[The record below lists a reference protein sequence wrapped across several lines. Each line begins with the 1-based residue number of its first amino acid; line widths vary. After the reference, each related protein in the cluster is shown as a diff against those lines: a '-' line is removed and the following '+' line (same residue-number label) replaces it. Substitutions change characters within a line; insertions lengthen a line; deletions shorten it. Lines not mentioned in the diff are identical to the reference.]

1 MSATLVV
8 GALFIGFYGIRIVLR
23 RVFSVLDN
31 VPGPART
38 SIVTGNLAQFHDPDD
53 WGFQK
58 QLEENYGGVVRIH
71 GLLGDRELYVFDPA
85 ALHNILVQEP
95 DVYEQPPKFLALDC
109 LMWGKGVFSTGLDE
123 HRKYRKIMMPA
134 FSTANLREMIPLFYD
149 VAQKARDGLVSP
161 NVTPTPQ
168 TLELNSVFRRT
179 ALELIGRTG
188 IGYSFDRMLPG
199 EEQTDP
205 YAESLRSLFPTA
217 FKMQLLIPLL
227 PLLVNNF
234 PPSFLRF
241 MIKFIPLRPLHELRD
256 LIDLTDGKAAE
267 LVRDRKAAIESGKL
281 EVDDGKDI
289 MSLLVKQNASA
300 DSGMHLTD
308 AELVGCTSQIMFAAT
323 DTTSSSMNR
332 LFHVLALY
340 PDVQEKLRAEILG
353 VPEHLDHDTL
363 VALPY
368 LDAVVREVLRLYP
381 PASPVMFR
389 EAMTDGVLP
398 LSTPITG
405 VDGKVMNSIP
415 VPKGTQIYIAIA
427 AANHSKDIWGEDA
440 LEFKPERWS
449 NGRAESVT
457 TKQCG
462 IYGNTLTFLGGG
474 RSCIGVKFAQLEMKV
489 TACVLLRAFKFSS
502 PDPRIKWR
510 KPGIMPSPF
519 VDNEPSLP
527 IFVERLKA

>member
-1 MSATLVV
+1 MSPILAL
-8 GALFIGFYGIRIVLR
+8 GALLIVSYGVRVVLR
-23 RVFSVLDN
+23 RVYSVLDN
-31 VPGPART
+31 VPGPPRT
-38 SIVTGNLAQFHDPDD
+38 SIMTGNLAQFHNPDD
-53 WGFQK
+53 WGFQQ
-58 QLEENYGGVVRIH
+58 QLEENYGGVVKIQ

-109 LMWGKGVFSTGLDE
+109 LMWGKGYSQPAWTNILD
-123 HRKYRKIMMPA
+123 
-134 FSTANLREMIPLFYD
+134 
-149 VAQKARDGLVSP
+149 
-161 NVTPTPQ
+161 
-168 TLELNSVFRRT
+168 LNSVLRRT

-188 IGYSFDRMLPG
+188 IGYSFDRMLHG
-199 EEQTDP
+199 EEETDP
-205 YAESLRSLFPTA
+205 YAESLRLLFPTA

-256 LIDLTDGKAAE
+256 LVDYTDGKAAE
-267 LVRDRKAAIESGKL
+267 LSGKL

-289 MSLLVKQNASA
+289 MSCSNASA
-300 DSGMHLTD
+300 ESGMHLSD

-340 PDVQEKLRAEILG
+340 PDVQKKLRAEILS
-353 VPEHLDHDTL
+353 VPEQLDHDTL
-363 VALPY
+363 IALPY
-368 LDAVVREVLRLYP
+368 LDGVIREVLRLYP

-389 EAMTDGVLP
+389 DYEGRLLP

-405 VDGKVMNSIP
+405 VDGKVMTSIP
-415 VPKGTQIYIAIA
+415 VPKGTQIYIAIS
-427 AANHSKDIWGEDA
+427 AANHNKNIWGEDA
-440 LEFKPERWS
+440 LEFKPER
-449 NGRAESVT
+449 
-457 TKQCG
+457 
-462 IYGNTLTFLGGG
+462 
-474 RSCIGVKFAQLEMKV
+474 GVKFAQLEMKV
-489 TACVLLRAFKFSS
+489 AACILVAG
-502 PDPRIKWR
+502 PRIKWR

-527 IFVERLKA
+527 ILVEQLKD

>member
-8 GALFIGFYGIRIVLR
+8 GALVIGYYGVRIVLR
-23 RVFSVLDN
+23 RVFSALDN
-31 VPGPART
+31 VPGPPRT

-53 WGFQK
+53 WAFQK

-71 GLLGDRELYVFDPA
+71 GLLGDRELYVFDPT

-134 FSTANLREMIPLFYD
+134 FSTANLRGMIPLFYD
-149 VAQKARDGLVSP
+149 VARKARDGLIAP
-161 NVTPTPQ
+161 NVKSTSQ

-234 PPSFLRF
+234 PRRG
-241 MIKFIPLRPLHELRD
+241 M
-256 LIDLTDGKAAE
+256 
-267 LVRDRKAAIESGKL
+267 VRDRKAAIESGKL

-308 AELVGCTSQIMFAAT
+308 AELVGCTSFVLTDHVAAT

-353 VPEHLDHDTL
+353 LPEQLDHDTL
-363 VALPY
+363 VGLPY
-368 LDAVVREVLRLYP
+368 LDAVVREVLRL
-381 PASPVMFR
+381 
-389 EAMTDGVLP
+389 AMTDGVLP

-415 VPKGTQIYIAIA
+415 VPKGTQIYIAIS
-427 AANHSKDIWGEDA
+427 AANHNKDIWGEDV
-440 LEFKPERWS
+440 LEFRPERV
-449 NGRAESVT
+449 GYDEAV
-457 TKQCG
+457 G

-489 TACVLLRAFKFSS
+489 TACVLLRAFRFSS

>member
-1 MSATLVV
+1 MSPILAL
-8 GALFIGFYGIRIVLR
+8 GALLIVSYGVRVVLR
-23 RVFSVLDN
+23 CVYSVLDN
-31 VPGPART
+31 VPGPPRT
-38 SIVTGNLAQFHDPDD
+38 SIMTGNLAQFHNPDD
-53 WGFQK
+53 WGFQQ
-58 QLEENYGGVVRIH
+58 QLEENYGGVVKIQ

-134 FSTANLREMIPLFYD
+134 FSTANC
-149 VAQKARDGLVSP
+149 VAQRARDGLIAP
-161 NVTPTPQ
+161 NVTSTPQ
-168 TLELNSVFRRT
+168 TLDLNSVLRRT

-188 IGYSFDRMLPG
+188 IGYSFDRMLHG
-199 EEQTDP
+199 EEETDP
-205 YAESLRSLFPTA
+205 YAESLRLLFPTA

-256 LIDLTDGKAAE
+256 LVDYTDGKAAE

-300 DSGMHLTD
+300 ESGMHLSD

-340 PDVQEKLRAEILG
+340 PEVQKKLRAEILS
-353 VPEHLDHDTL
+353 VPEQLDHDTL
-363 VALPY
+363 IALPY
-368 LDAVVREVLRLYP
+368 LDGVIREVLRLYP

-389 EAMTDGVLP
+389 EAMKDAVLP

-405 VDGKVMNSIP
+405 VDGKVMTSIP
-415 VPKGTQIYIAIA
+415 VPKGTQIYIAIS
-427 AANHSKDIWGEDA
+427 AANHNKNIWGEDA
-440 LEFKPERWS
+440 LEFKPERWT
-449 NGRAESVT
+449 NGRADSVT
-457 TKQCG
+457 TKQ
-462 IYGNTLTFLGGG
+462 
-474 RSCIGVKFAQLEMKV
+474 SCIGVKFAQLEMKV
-489 TACVLLRAFKFSS
+489 AACVLLRAFRFSS
-502 PDPRIKWR
+502 PDHRIKWR

-527 IFVERLKA
+527 ILVEQLKD